1 MLNEAL
7 QGQLLSRGH
16 VWIFFLLWYVFANFA
31 WVSSA
36 LGAEAMVA
44 TAVIPGASLVDGKQA
59 AFLLQHPTSSFRV
72 YAFHAGAII
81 GIPFQVDERDRRD
94 RWVLDQGPKQNPDAA
109 VEVFDE
115 NDVLVLMN
123 RDLGPRGDFAA
134 LPAGAMMWGEIRVGN
149 VTAPLGFA
157 YVGVFE
163 HPPALSCAG
172 CFSARYEEASDR
184 VYAERY
190 ALEFHA
196 PLPRHLAFVE
206 RVGEMG
212 TNTIAGVRAK
222 GEVRFFGGLMTL
234 RKTEADMQTEL
245 LGYRN
250 GPVRAIRRA
259 RYWIPLPFGFRTT
272 GRVDLLFYRDFVEG
286 TALLKIGVPPSLVL
300 ANGEL
305 QAYFDFLH
313 LDGARVFLDGMA
325 SSDPID
331 GQRTLDK
338 QTLMGHPARW
348 AALLLPEGRT
358 VLLIMR
364 LEGTLQRLDQRV
376 YFAEAPRM
384 EGAVGGRPLFGFQLG
399 QMHRLETGTHRLS
412 VFTQVLES
420 VDPEL
425 IRNVVQIFLAPPTVT
440 VAAFTH

>member
-1 MLNEAL
+1 MTAS
-7 QGQLLSRGH
+7 Q
-16 VWIFFLLWYVFANFA
+16 
-31 WVSSA
+31 SSA
-36 LGAEAMVA
+36 ATPQPLVA
-44 TAVIPGASLVDGKQA
+44 SSLSSPGVTSIEGKHA
-59 AFLLQHPTSSFRV
+59 TFLAGQPNARLRV
-72 YAFHAGAII
+72 YAFAEGNAVP
-81 GIPFQVDERDRRD
+81 IPFQIDERDRRD

-109 VEVFDE
+109 VEVFDD

-134 LPAGAMMWGEIRVGN
+134 LPAGATMWGEIRVGS
-149 VTAPLGFA
+149 VATPLGFA

-163 HPPALSCAG
+163 HPPSLSCAA
-172 CFSARYEEASDR
+172 CSSARYEEASDR

-190 ALEFHA
+190 FLEFHA
-196 PLPRHLAFVE
+196 PLPRRLAFVE
-206 RVGEMG
+206 KMGEFG
-212 TNTIAGVRAK
+212 TNAIAGIRAT

-234 RKTEADMQTEL
+234 RKTDADMQTEL

-259 RYWIPLPFGFRTT
+259 RYWIPLPFGFRTA

-286 TALLKIGVPPSLVL
+286 SALLKIGVPPSLVL

-313 LDGARVFLDGMA
+313 FDGARVFLEGME
-325 SSDPID
+325 PGEPVD
-331 GQRTLDK
+331 GQMTPDK
-338 QTLMGHPARW
+338 QSLMGHPARW

-364 LEGTLQRLDQRV
+364 LEGALQRLDQRL
-376 YFAEAPRM
+376 YFADSPQVKDT
-384 EGAVGGRPLFGFQLG
+384 VGGRPLFGFQLG

-412 VFTQVLES
+412 VFAQVLES
-420 VDPEL
+420 VDLEL
-425 IRNVVQIFLAPPTVT
+425 IRNAVRIFLTPPDVTVT
-440 VAAFTH
+440 AFTH